1 MDCSQPG
8 SSVRGISQ
16 ARTLEWVA
24 ISFSRES
31 SQPRDWTWVSCI
43 GKAGSL
49 PLGHQGSPEKI
60 YTKLI
65 TVFAS
70 KKAMRLAWK
79 EDVSFRTVWWLCQIM
94 QRIHMW
100 TKIQLTIKLRRK
112 RKRIFI
118 QIKLRIIILEADAQ
132 SPENCSPVRSQ
143 RHSYIRFWD
152 KR

>member
-100 TKIQLTIKLRRK
+100 TKIQLTIKP
-112 RKRIFI
+112 RIKEKFI
-118 QIKLRIIILEADAQ
+118 QTKVKIRTQRQSEISEDCSTSQQLEMQ
-132 SPENCSPVRSQ
+132 L
-143 RHSYIRFWD
+143 D
-152 KR
+152 KESCIVLTG